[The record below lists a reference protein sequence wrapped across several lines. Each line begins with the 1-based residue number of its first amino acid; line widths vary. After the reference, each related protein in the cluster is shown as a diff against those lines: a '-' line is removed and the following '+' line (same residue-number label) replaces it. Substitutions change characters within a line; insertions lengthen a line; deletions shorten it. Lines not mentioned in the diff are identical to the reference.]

1 MARQQKTE
9 RQRAEEAVAVAHR
22 RRDRL
27 HTQATDLR
35 AQLKTIEAELEEAER
50 ILAYRR
56 AHPALPSTSTGT
68 TTTTKETTRP

>member
-22 RRDRL
+22 KRDRL

-35 AQLKTIEAELEEAER
+35 AQLKTVEADLTEAER

-56 AHPALPSTSTGT
+56 QHPALPNTPT
-68 TTTTKETTRP
+68 TTEETDRP